1 MLIIKPFITTPVCRL
16 DPAPSIS
23 SLFFN
28 LSIHRLDPAAAT
40 GIITSPHFTMKYTL
54 IFSLLVAFNVQ
65 ADWTVK
71 SAPNPKAP
79 GKGLAVAHG
88 GKPVAHFVFGEGQK
102 KPFLHIY
109 GTKGELL
116 TNPGAGPDGKDF
128 GRYPHHRGIYIGWRV
143 ISGGKQYDLWHIH
156 KGEIMRV
163 KEIKSAEA
171 SKNGVKI
178 VADIEWRTGKVGNSD
193 DLLIAET
200 RSLLISK
207 EGNTTQVDFHTELT
221 ADRNLTLGGD
231 LQHAGCHF
239 RAHTEVANKS
249 TKYTSYLWE
258 PEGKKAGNGKILSK
272 EWKWNRLQFPIGGN
286 WYSATQFNSPHQPV
300 EELSWR
306 DYGRFGFF
314 FKKALK
320 KGQVQKLDYR
330 FHIAPSEAPQLES
343 EPPRVSKEQEKT
355 WRATAQSAYKAFVKD
370 LK

>member
-1 MLIIKPFITTPVCRL
+1 MKKFLFLSLILPVCT
-16 DPAPSIS
+16 
-23 SLFFN
+23 
-28 LSIHRLDPAAAT
+28 H
-40 GIITSPHFTMKYTL
+40 
-54 IFSLLVAFNVQ
+54 
-65 ADWTVK
+65 ADWNVK
-71 SAPNPKAP
+71 PAPNPNAP
-79 GKGLAVAHG
+79 GKGLAITHN
-88 GKPVAHFVFGEGQK
+88 GKPVAHFVYGEGQK
-102 KPFLHIY
+102 KPFLHVY
-109 GTKGELL
+109 GTRGELL
-116 TNPGAGPDGKDF
+116 TNPGVGPDGKDF

-163 KEIKSAEA
+163 KEIKSAKA
-171 SKNGVKI
+171 SKDGVKI
-178 VADIEWRTGKVGNSD
+178 VADIEWRTGKVGKSD
-193 DLLIAET
+193 DLLITET
-200 RSLLISK
+200 RTLAISK
-207 EGNTTQVDFHTELT
+207 VDDATQIDFHTELLT
-221 ADRNLTLGGD
+221 ANDLTLGGD

-249 TKYTSYLWE
+249 AKYTSYLWE

-314 FKKALK
+314 FKKNLK
-320 KGQVQKLDYR
+320 KGETQKLTYR

-343 EPPRVSKEQEKT
+343 EPPQVSKQQEKT
-355 WRATAQSAYKAFVKD
+355 WRTAAQSAYKNFVKS

>member
-1 MLIIKPFITTPVCRL
+1 MRSIVMKHFLIL
-16 DPAPSIS
+16 
-23 SLFFN
+23 
-28 LSIHRLDPAAAT
+28 
-40 GIITSPHFTMKYTL
+40 
-54 IFSLLVAFNVQ
+54 SLLAAFNAQ
-65 ADWTVK
+65 ALWTVK
-71 SAPNPKAP
+71 PTPNPKAP
-79 GKGLAVAHG
+79 GEGLAIALD

-102 KPFLHIY
+102 KPFLHVY

-128 GRYPHHRGIYIGWRV
+128 GRYPHHRGIYIGWRI
-143 ISGGKQYDLWHIH
+143 ISDGQFDLWHIH

-163 KEIKSAEA
+163 KKIKNAKATES
-171 SKNGVKI
+171 GVTI
-178 VADIEWRTGKVGNSD
+178 VADIEWRTGKVGKSD
-193 DLLIAET
+193 DLLISET
-200 RSLLISK
+200 RTLVISQNNA
-207 EGNTTQVDFHTELT
+207 GRTQVDFHTELT
-221 ADRNLTLGGD
+221 AARDLTLGGD

-314 FKKALK
+314 FKKDLK
-320 KGQVQKLDYR
+320 KGETQKLAYR
-330 FHIAPSEAPQLES
+330 FHITPSQAPQLES
-343 EPPRVSKEQEKT
+343 DPPQVSKEQET
-355 WRATAQSAYKAFVKD
+355 AWRSTAQTEYNNFVKS